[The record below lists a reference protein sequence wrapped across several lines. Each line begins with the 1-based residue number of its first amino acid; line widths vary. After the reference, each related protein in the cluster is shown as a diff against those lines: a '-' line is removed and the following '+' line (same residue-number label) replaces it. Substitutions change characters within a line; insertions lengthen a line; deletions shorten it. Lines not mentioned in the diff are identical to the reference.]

1 MATHPHANL
10 MIVTKNQNID
20 DVKVLI
26 NRGYKIFGENRVQE
40 AQFKYKDLYNI
51 NDLHLHLIGPL
62 QSNKVKVALNIFH
75 TIQTIDRLK
84 IADEIKKNINSKS
97 LTSNFFIQI
106 NIGDEPQKSGV
117 KINQFEE
124 LYDHCLDLGLSIK
137 GLMCI
142 PPASNVAE
150 KYFQELLS
158 IRDNTNKHLKLSM
171 GMSNDYLQA
180 LKYHSDV
187 VRIGSL
193 IFSG

>member
-1 MATHPHANL
+1 MATHPLANL

-20 DVKVLI
+20 DVKLLI
-26 NRGYKIFGENRVQE
+26 ASGYKIFGENRVQE

-124 LYDHCLDLGLSIK
+124 LYAHCLDLGLSIK

-142 PPASNVAE
+142 PPANNVAE

>member
-124 LYDHCLDLGLSIK
+124 LYAHCLDLGLSIK

-142 PPASNVAE
+142 PPANNVAE

>member
-1 MATHPHANL
+1 MATHPQTAL

-20 DVKVLI
+20 DVKLLI
-26 NRGYKIFGENRVQE
+26 TRGYKIFGENRVQE
-40 AQFKYKDLYNI
+40 AQLKYKDLYNI

-106 NIGDEPQKSGV
+106 NIGDELQKSGV

-124 LYDHCLDLGLSIK
+124 LYAHCLDLGLSIK

-142 PPASNVAE
+142 PPANNLAE

>member
-1 MATHPHANL
+1 MATHPQTTL

-20 DVKVLI
+20 DVRLLI
-26 NRGYKIFGENRVQE
+26 ARGYKIFGENRVQE
-40 AQFKYKDLYNI
+40 AQLKYKDLYNI

-124 LYDHCLDLGLSIK
+124 LYAHCLDLGLSIK

-142 PPASNVAE
+142 PPANNIAE

-171 GMSNDYLQA
+171 GMSNDYPQA